1 MIKAIKKCLKSSTT
15 EIRDNPNKSQPFRRE
30 KRQYS
35 LSDFEIK
42 DTLGTGTFGRVRLV
56 RHITDNAHL
65 ALKMLKKRVIIRT
78 KQLEHIRSEI
88 SLLSMII
95 HPFIINMTGNFQDE
109 LRLYMVF
116 EYVPGGEVFLHL
128 RNKGRFEPELSKFYI
143 AEIVL
148 AFEYLHGM
156 HIAYRDLKPENLL
169 LSSRGHIKV
178 TDFGFAKVVTDRT
191 WTLCGTPEYLS
202 PEIIQSQGH
211 GRSADWWALG
221 VLIYEMLAGY
231 PPFYDET
238 PFGVYRKVLERRYD
252 MPKFFESNAKSLVR
266 KLLMPDR
273 TQRLGCTQGGAQR
286 VKGHVWFNKTNWGAL
301 YYCQVQPP
309 YQPDVSD
316 DADTQNFDK
325 YPESEEGIEE
335 PLEGK
340 EAEMFDDF
348 DKM

>member
-1 MIKAIKKCLKSSTT
+1 M
-15 EIRDNPNKSQPFRRE
+15 
-30 KRQYS
+30 
-35 LSDFEIK
+35 
-42 DTLGTGTFGRVRLV
+42 
-56 RHITDNAHL
+56 
-65 ALKMLKKRVIIRT
+65 
-78 KQLEHIRSEI
+78 
-88 SLLSMII
+88 
-95 HPFIINMTGNFQDE
+95 
-109 LRLYMVF
+109 
-116 EYVPGGEVFLHL
+116 
-128 RNKGRFEPELSKFYI
+128 
-143 AEIVL
+143 
-148 AFEYLHGM
+148 
-156 HIAYRDLKPENLL
+156 
-169 LSSRGHIKV
+169 
-178 TDFGFAKVVTDRT
+178 
-191 WTLCGTPEYLS
+191 CGTPEYLS

-221 VLIYEMLAGY
+221 VLIYEMLAGSVASSRTRARFISASSPTRRY

-238 PFGVYRKVLERRYD
+238 PFGVYRKVLEGRYD

-309 YQPDVSD
+309 YQPDVLD
-316 DADTQNFDK
+316 DEDTQNFDK